1 MLARTHENP
10 LQRRS
15 SSSALNELAGQNIFC
30 SEFGY
35 RAGTVIFGETEPAE
49 YFYQVKSGAVRSY
62 KLLNDGRRQIIAFHL
77 PGDIFGVESGAA
89 HRFTTEAIV
98 ATTVKLTKRHNV
110 MDERG
115 GRATNNVLGLVT
127 RNLQHAEDHMLLLG
141 RKTAF
146 EKVSAFLVEMDDRL
160 AATGVVMLPMKRRD
174 IADYLG
180 LTVETVARVMT
191 RLKKRNVLTFIGQ
204 ANREIVLRDR
214 AKLAQ
219 FGS

>member
-1 MLARTHENP
+1 MLARPHDNP
-10 LQRRS
+10 LCRP
-15 SSSALNELAGQNIFC
+15 SSSALNELAGQNVFC
-30 SEFGY
+30 SEFRY
-35 RAGTVIFGETEPAE
+35 CAGSVIFGEAEPAE
-49 YFYQVKSGAVRSY
+49 YLYQVKSGAVRSY

-98 ATTVKLTKRHNV
+98 ETTVKLTKRQNV
-110 MDERG
+110 IDEHG
-115 GRATNNVLGLVT
+115 GRATATNNVLGLVT

-180 LTVETVARVMT
+180 LTV
-191 RLKKRNVLTFIGQ
+191 G
-204 ANREIVLRDR
+204 
-214 AKLAQ
+214 
-219 FGS
+219 